1 MRWLTSWCKSR
12 RGGSSCPRAETVRR
26 PRGHPG
32 RFHPRLE
39 GLENRCLPS
48 TVTNLAD
55 TGPGSLRE
63 AIAITDPGG
72 SVDFEPGLAGT
83 IALTTGT
90 LTITKDL
97 TITGPG
103 FAMITV
109 SGGHASTVFSIDP
122 TFRVAIAG
130 LTVAEGSGAS
140 GGGIHNSGT
149 LTLTD
154 SVIRDNTAI
163 ASTGTGSGGGI
174 SNDGTLTVTDSI
186 LSDNTVTTAADS
198 PSTGGSIA
206 NRGTLTLIH
215 SIVSGNVA
223 VGSNAGN
230 GQGAGIWNAGTLT
243 VTDTIVR
250 DNATTRFGGPGGGI
264 WNAGTLTVVGSTL
277 RGNVAFGFNADGG
290 GIWNDGT
297 LTVTGSTLSGN
308 DGSERG
314 GGIENDAG
322 GTLTL
327 IASSLRDNTARV
339 DGGGIS
345 NETGCVLIIRNSTL
359 SGNVASSGASG
370 GGIGNRG
377 GILTMIDSSLSDNTA
392 SNSGGGI
399 WNLGG
404 AGTITRSTLS
414 GNVAFGGAG
423 IWNLGELTVTNS
435 TLSGNVASGGGGII
449 NRLLLTVT
457 SSTLS
462 GNVANSGGGVL
473 AASTSATTFALDT
486 IIAGNVAG
494 SSPDVQGRL
503 DSQGHN
509 LIGDGS
515 GGTGFTD
522 SDLVGTAEQPIDP
535 QLEPLGDYC
544 GPTQT
549 MRPLPTSPAV
559 DAGDNRVPFGTDQ
572 RGLPRIVN
580 FVIDIGAVELQP
592 GERGRAPRS
601 AALPIASELP
611 AWEPRA
617 DSRCGAPGTD
627 ALAMRSGLR
636 SPGVATTDAAPAHV
650 QPVASHNSAGH
661 ARPELPERQRVF
673 DRLIADWDVGFFA
686 GQAGTS

>member
-359 SGNVASSGASG
+359 SGNVAS
-370 GGIGNRG
+370 
-377 GILTMIDSSLSDNTA
+377 
-392 SNSGGGI
+392 
-399 WNLGG
+399 
-404 AGTITRSTLS
+404 
-414 GNVAFGGAG
+414 
-423 IWNLGELTVTNS
+423 
-435 TLSGNVASGGGGII
+435 GGGGII

>member
-1 MRWLTSWCKSR
+1 
-12 RGGSSCPRAETVRR
+12 
-26 PRGHPG
+26 
-32 RFHPRLE
+32 
-39 GLENRCLPS
+39 
-48 TVTNLAD
+48 VTNLAD

-63 AIAITDPGG
+63 AIATTEPGG
-72 SVDFEPGLAGT
+72 AVDFEPGLAGAIT
-83 IALTTGT
+83 LTTGT
-90 LTITKDL
+90 LTIAKDL
-97 TITGPG
+97 TIAGPG
-103 FAMITV
+103 SVMITV

-154 SVIRDNTAI
+154 SVFRDNTATL
-163 ASTGTGSGGGI
+163 STGNGTGGGI
-174 SNDGTLTVTDSI
+174 WNDGTVTVTDSI
-186 LSDNTVTTAADS
+186 LSDNTVTAADS
-198 PSTGGSIA
+198 RFTSTGGGIA
-206 NRGTLTLIH
+206 NRGTLTLIR
-215 SIVSGNVA
+215 STVSGNVA
-223 VGSNAGN
+223 VGSNATL
-230 GQGAGIWNAGTLT
+230 GQGAGIWNVGTLT
-243 VTDTIVR
+243 VTDTIVS

-264 WNAGTLTVVGSTL
+264 WNAGTLTVIGSTL
-277 RGNVAFGFNADGG
+277 SGNVAFGFNADGG

-327 IASSLRDNTARV
+327 IACILRDNTARV

-377 GILTMIDSSLSDNTA
+377 GMLTMIDSSLSDNTA

-423 IWNLGELTVTNS
+423 IWNFGELTITNS

-449 NRLLLTVT
+449 NRLMLTVT

-473 AASTSATTFALDT
+473 AASTSATTFALNT
-486 IIAGNVAG
+486 IMAGNVAG
-494 SSPDVQGRL
+494 SSPDVQGCL

-522 SDLVGTAEQPIDP
+522 TDLVGTAEQPIDP
-535 QLEPLGDYC
+535 QLEPLGDYG

-549 MRPLPTSPAV
+549 MRPLPSSPAV
-559 DAGDNRVPFGTDQ
+559 DAGDNRVLFGTDQ

-592 GERGRAPRS
+592 NERGRAPRS
-601 AALPIASELP
+601 APLRITEFP
-611 AWEPRA
+611 AWERQT
-617 DSRCGAPGTD
+617 DSRVSALGGD
-627 ALAMRSGLR
+627 VLAMRSGLR
-636 SPGVATTDAAPAHV
+636 GSAVATTNAASAHE
-650 QPVASHNSAGH
+650 QAVANPDPAGH
-661 ARPELPERQRVF
+661 GGLDFPEQHRIF
-673 DRLIADWDVGFFA
+673 DQFFADWDVGFFA
-686 GQAGTS
+686 GQAGRS